1 MKAQLYSPLF
11 LSLSVAPCLH
21 AQQTT
26 NEYPNL
32 VVVMADQFRGNAF
45 GFKQIE
51 PVQTPNLDKFAS
63 QSVVVSQAVSSY
75 PVSSPTRGM
84 LYSGA
89 YPHVN
94 GILSNCNSNTAPHNV
109 ELRQDLVCWSDV
121 LHQEGYITA
130 HIGKWHMDK
139 PILPFIDCSNNRGKT
154 AWNEWCP
161 PERRHGFDYWVSYG
175 TYDMHLRP
183 MYWSTDSK
191 REEFYYVDQWGPEYE
206 ADVAIHFLDSIKQ
219 DKRPFA
225 MMVSMNPPHTG
236 YELVPDKY
244 KQIYKDLNVDSIAQ
258 TLPCIRQ
265 SDKKYQQ
272 YFKRSLADYYAC
284 ITGVDEQFGRIM
296 KALEKNGQLE
306 NTIVIFL
313 SDHGDSMGM
322 HNNIGKNIFYE
333 EAMRVPFFVHW
344 GNKLKPRMDNKLLYS
359 MEDFCPT
366 VLGLMGFK
374 DKIPATVQTRDL
386 SEQIKGSKKDMPK
399 TQLYMLYSGINKEK
413 CDLTTGARGLRD
425 KRYTYAVRYKE
436 GLIYEEYLFDRKKDP
451 YQMHNLAE
459 QHPER
464 ALKMFNEMLRQL
476 TVNGDPAAVI
486 HK

>member
-1 MKAQLYSPLF
+1 MKTHIYTSLLLSCSAMQL
-11 LSLSVAPCLH
+11 LH
-21 AQQTT
+21 AQPQHTDR
-26 NEYPNL
+26 PNL
-32 VVVMADQFRGNAF
+32 LIVMADQFRASAF

-51 PVQTPNLDKFAS
+51 PVQTPNLDRFAKE
-63 QSVVVSQAVSSY
+63 SVVVSQAVSGY

-121 LHQEGYITA
+121 LHDEGYITA

-139 PILPFIDCSNNRGKT
+139 PVKPYVECYNNKGT

-161 PERRHGFDYWVSYG
+161 PERRHGFDYWISYG
-175 TYDMHLRP
+175 TYDRHLNP
-183 MYWSTDSK
+183 MYWNTDSK
-191 REEFYYVDQWGPEYE
+191 REEFYYVNQWGPEYE
-206 ADVAIHFLDSIKQ
+206 TDVAIHFLDSIRGQ
-219 DKRPFA
+219 ENPFA
-225 MMVSMNPPHTG
+225 VMVSMNPPHTG
-236 YELVPDKY
+236 YEQVPDKY
-244 KQIYKDLNVDSIAQ
+244 KQMYEHLNVDSIADA
-258 TLPCIRQ
+258 LPCVKGSSEKSQR
-265 SDKKYQQ
+265 
-272 YFKRSLADYYAC
+272 YFKRSLANYYAC

-322 HNNIGKNIFYE
+322 HDNIGKNIFYE
-333 EAMRVPFFVHW
+333 EAMRVPFFVSW
-344 GNKLKPRMDNKLLYS
+344 KKKLKPRLDEKLLYS

-366 VLGLMGFK
+366 ILSLMGYK
-374 DKIPATVQTRDL
+374 DKIPETVQTRDL
-386 SEQIKGSKKDMPK
+386 SEFIKGAKRNLPK
-399 TQLYMLYSGINKEK
+399 TQLYMLYSGITKDQ

-425 KRYTYAVRYKE
+425 KRYTYAVRYKK
-436 GLIYEEYLFDRKKDP
+436 GIIYEEFLFDRKKDHF
-451 YQMHNLAE
+451 QMNNLA
-459 QHPER
+459 QQRP
-464 ALKMFNEMLRQL
+464 AKANKMFQEMIRQL
-476 TVNGDPAAVI
+476 TLNGDPAAII